1 MHLNEKRQKQQEYA
15 DVPFFDAKN
24 DRQTGPEAFF
34 TFMIRRLRM
43 TTAPVYIFHNTEVM
57 SRHIPASPAFP
68 ENPARLLTAEHV
80 LKSRGLWDAC
90 ETVAATI
97 PLSRQ
102 TLVDVYG
109 EARVAKMEA
118 HVRRAIRDERPVS
131 DGDIYWS
138 ADTLE
143 AARVAAAAAVMA
155 TQTVLE
161 SGGSAFALIR
171 PPGHHCFT
179 MPAGFCI
186 LNNIVFAARE
196 AKKAGKKVAIV
207 DWDYHF
213 GDGTAQMVMSEE
225 DVMFVSLHC
234 MRDSDGRA
242 TYPISQ
248 LKAGELAKRTHGRC
262 FNVAWQRDDAD
273 DAAMAFAFQRL
284 ILPALERFAPDV
296 ILISAGYDA
305 LKGDDLAGMEL
316 TPPVFRTVTLAL
328 RTLSC
333 PVVGILEG
341 GYNLEL
347 LAEGICETV
356 QGMLDAPDREKM
368 AELATTVSTSHRVQV
383 ETIAEHLRMCQTAAK
398 MD

>member
-1 MHLNEKRQKQQEYA
+1 MT
-15 DVPFFDAKN
+15 P
-24 DRQTGPEAFF
+24 FF
-34 TFMIRRLRM
+34 TFMIRHLRRM
-43 TTAPVYIFHNTEVM
+43 SAPVYIFHNTAVM
-57 SRHIPASPAFP
+57 TRHIPASPEFP
-68 ENPARLLTAEHV
+68 ENPARLVTAEHV
-80 LKSRGLWDAC
+80 LKSCGLWDAC
-90 ETVAATI
+90 ETAAVTT
-97 PLSRQ
+97 PLSRD
-102 TLVDVYG
+102 TMVDVYG

-118 HVRRAIRDERPVS
+118 NVYRAIRDGESIS

-143 AARVAAAAAVMA
+143 AARIAASAAVKA

-179 MPAGFCI
+179 VPAGFCI

-196 AKKAGKKVAIV
+196 AKKAGKRVAIV

-213 GDGTAQMVMSEE
+213 GDGTAQMVMGDEN
-225 DVMFVSLHC
+225 VLFVSLHC
-234 MRDSDGRA
+234 MRNSDGRA

-248 LKAGELAKRTHGRC
+248 LKAGELAKRTGGRC

-273 DAAMAFAFQRL
+273 DAAIAFAFQRL

-316 TPPVFRTVTLAL
+316 TPPVFRAVTKAL
-328 RTLSC
+328 RTLRV
-333 PVVGILEG
+333 PVVGVLEG

-347 LAEGICETV
+347 LAAGICETL
-356 QGMLDAPDREKM
+356 QGMFDAPDREKM
-368 AELATTVSTSHRVQV
+368 SELAVAVSASHRVQV
-383 ETIAEHLRMCQTAAK
+383 ETIAEHLHMCQKAAAASK
-398 MD
+398 ID

>member
-1 MHLNEKRQKQQEYA
+1 
-15 DVPFFDAKN
+15 
-24 DRQTGPEAFF
+24 
-34 TFMIRRLRM
+34 M
-43 TTAPVYIFHNTEVM
+43 TTSAPPVYIFHNTAVM
-57 SRHIPASPAFP
+57 TRHIPASEVFP
-68 ENPARLLTAEHV
+68 ENPARLVTAEHV
-80 LKSRGLWDAC
+80 LKSRGLWDVC

-102 TLVDVYG
+102 ALVDVYG

-118 HVRRAIRDERPVS
+118 HVRRALRDGESIS

-138 ADTLE
+138 AETLD
-143 AARVAAAAAVMA
+143 AARVAAAATVMA

-186 LNNIVFAARE
+186 LNNIVFASRE
-196 AKKAGKKVAIV
+196 AKKAGKRVAIV

-213 GDGTAQMVMSEE
+213 GDGTAQTVMGEE
-225 DVMFVSLHC
+225 NVLFVSLHC

-248 LKAGELAKRTHGRC
+248 FKAGELAKRTHGRC

-273 DAAMAFAFQRL
+273 DAAVAFAFQRL

-316 TPPVFRTVTLAL
+316 TPPVFRALTSAL
-328 RTLSC
+328 RTLGV
-333 PVVGILEG
+333 PVVGVLEG

-347 LAEGICETV
+347 LAEGICETI
-356 QGMLDAPDREKM
+356 QGMMDTPSREKM
-368 AELATTVSTSHRVQV
+368 AELATSVSTSHRVQV
-383 ETIAEHLRMCQTAAK
+383 ETIAEHLHMCQMAVTK
-398 MD
+398 ID